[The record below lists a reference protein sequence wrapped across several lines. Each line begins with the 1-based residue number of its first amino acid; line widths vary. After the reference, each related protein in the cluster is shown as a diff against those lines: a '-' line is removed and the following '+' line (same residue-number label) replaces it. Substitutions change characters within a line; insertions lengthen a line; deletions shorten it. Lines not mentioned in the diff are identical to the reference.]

1 LLSRG
6 TESMMTVRR
15 MLAAS
20 RITQLVGSTGST
32 TRRLVHTTL
41 PCGCASHAPPPDPM
55 PRTSIDDPIPRVAVE
70 SMKDLRNSME
80 DPISRKGEFKMSMDA
95 PPEKGEGMFDIADFM
110 EGNRRW
116 VEENEEWF
124 KLHGHKKQEPKCL
137 WIGCSDARVP
147 ANQVIGQPVG
157 AVFVHRNIANLV
169 VSADMNIKSVIQ
181 YAVSVLKVP
190 HIIVCGHYDCGGVKA
205 AMAKTPLD
213 SNALG
218 SPIEDWLH
226 NIRDVSRLH
235 SDELEAI
242 TDPDLKHRR
251 LVELNVIEQCLNIFK
266 LGVVQRRRL
275 MTSQVAG
282 AWAQPRVHGLVYCTE
297 TGRLINLAHDFR
309 AERKKLGK
317 HYELFQ

>member
-1 LLSRG
+1 
-6 TESMMTVRR
+6 
-15 MLAAS
+15 
-20 RITQLVGSTGST
+20 
-32 TRRLVHTTL
+32 
-41 PCGCASHAPPPDPM
+41 
-55 PRTSIDDPIPRVAVE
+55 
-70 SMKDLRNSME
+70 
-80 DPISRKGEFKMSMDA
+80 
-95 PPEKGEGMFDIADFM
+95 
-110 EGNRRW
+110 
-116 VEENEEWF
+116 
-124 KLHGHKKQEPKCL
+124 
-137 WIGCSDARVP
+137 
-147 ANQVIGQPVG
+147 
-157 AVFVHRNIANLV
+157 
-169 VSADMNIKSVIQ
+169 
-181 YAVSVLKVP
+181 VSVLKVP